1 MLKLE
6 TAKEVPVHVT
16 YLPDGPDLQVVG
28 PLLATP
34 LRLAVGAQITVT
46 VNLIWI

>member
-1 MLKLE
+1 M
-6 TAKEVPVHVT
+6 
-16 YLPDGPDLQVVG
+16 YLLDLQVAG

-46 VNLIWI
+46 VTVNLIWI

>member
-1 MLKLE
+1 MYVLKLE
-6 TAKEVPVHVT
+6 TAKEVH
-16 YLPDGPDLQVVG
+16 DLQVAASG

-46 VNLIWI
+46 VTVNLIWI